1 VKKVI
6 NAARGF
12 GADAWNLG
20 QIGNRGPFDG
30 FERAEMAQQGTFASR
45 SDAGNLLQSG
55 FANVAAAALAM
66 GPDGKPM
73 SLVTQALDKVEHR
86 IARRQAERLPASH
99 VKRFS
104 PSIAIGTLRNAHQ
117 RNIYD
122 TESGQRLARCAK
134 LPLAAV
140 DKDQVGPGLI
150 GVLFIRGGWS
160 GSGRFS
166 LM

>member
-1 VKKVI
+1 VKKFI
-6 NAARGF
+6 NAARGL

-30 FERAEMAQQGTFASR
+30 FERTEMAQQGTFASR

-73 SLVTQALDKVEHR
+73 SLVTQALDKVEDW

-104 PSIAIGTLRNAHQ
+104 PSIAIGTFRDAHQ
-117 RNIYD
+117 RNVYD
-122 TESGQRLARCAK
+122 TEPGQRLVRCAK

-140 DKDQVGPGLI
+140 DEDEVGPGLV
-150 GVLFIRGGWS
+150 GVLVVGW
-160 GSGRFS
+160 G
-166 LM
+166 